1 MASVRFSAPELM
13 LDDAEAKAM
22 SEGILAVQSHYNF
35 SASAEVM
42 AWANLAFILFGI
54 YGPRIMLIHERKK
67 EDKSKKKSKGEK
79 IDSPNVTTLYPDGLI
94 VPHHAPA
101 E

>member
-1 MASVRFSAPELM
+1 MKAPELM

-35 SASAEVM
+35 AASAEVM
-42 AWANLAFILFGI
+42 AWCNLAFILLGI
-54 YGPRIMLIHERKK
+54 YGPRIALIRMRKK
-67 EDKSKKKSKGEK
+67 EEKPKEKK
-79 IDSPNVTTLYPDGLI
+79 PVTNNVIPIVDIGLG
-94 VPHHAPA
+94 PHHAPS